1 MTTLETIQALAMQ
14 GITIRGVEA
23 TVGHKLDETERTAF
37 DKAAT
42 VRRLK
47 RAKEAQAA
55 ARKRREEADRQA
67 KENLD
72 WWLSDATRSID
83 DPLPDNSGKSATE
96 RSRAFRA
103 RGREIGPIPPPRHPR
118 LREACRYNLLR
129 FGLVFGMGKYEGMT
143 KPLLKRPPSPRMIR
157 FIKALEDKILHGG
170 LKHVRWPR
178 GKGKS
183 TWVKIAIIWAAL
195 YGHKRLMVVVEK
207 VKGMAKVVVEE
218 CWKRIYL
225 SPRISADFPEFAI
238 PMRDVEL
245 SPQRMRSQTY
255 KGRPTYM
262 KQDIISFCYYKLPI
276 LEGYPNTGGMI
287 AYRGA
292 EQALRGINI
301 DGARPDF
308 FFLDDPQ
315 TDEDAKNPATVA
327 KIENN
332 ITGAVLGSGSTDER
346 ISAVMASTPIEPDD
360 VSERF
365 ADPKLHPEWETETE
379 TFVVSWGD
387 ENLRNAYI
395 SKLEEAD
402 ACPAQDAERK
412 QQLKDAAYNFY
423 IDHREA
429 IEAGSEMMDD
439 GDFDPAS
446 EVSAYQHALWLY
458 HTMKPEKFNSEYQ
471 MKPTR
476 SQNVYHI
483 TPQIVSE
490 RVNGVDPGVVP
501 AICTHG
507 VLAFCD
513 VNDTA
518 GLRWELGAFGPQRV
532 VATLAYGQYPREGV
546 ALFPENLPEAA
557 RSEYLADALRTV
569 ADTILSQQLFDVSGQ
584 PVKVSGI
591 CFDGGW
597 MTSTVATVVRDKNA
611 NLGQE
616 LCSWS
621 KGFASAGRGSYS
633 LRHHDMAMK
642 LGQGPAKDNP
652 SGLKAGEECHL
663 WETPNGVFLAYNSDY
678 WKDVSQTSYF
688 AHPLKPSSSSFW
700 GTSPYAH
707 FKFAQEVCA
716 EVLVG
721 KIRSPQYGTIWQWK
735 KERSMMNHFGDTHA
749 GLLAY
754 GAIRGF
760 FDPLA
765 SVISAA
771 SIKNIQKRKVRYV
784 FDV

>member
-14 GITIRGVEA
+14 GISIRGVEA

-55 ARKRREEADRQA
+55 ARAKREEAERLE
-67 KENLD
+67 KENLE
-72 WWLSDATRSID
+72 WWLSDATRNVG
-83 DPLPDNSGKSATE
+83 DPLPSNAARSATE

-118 LREACRYNLLR
+118 VRESCKYNLLR
-129 FGLVFGMGKYEGMT
+129 FGLLFGPGTYAGM
-143 KPLLKRPPSPRMIR
+143 KPLLRRPPSPRMIR
-157 FIKALEDKILHGG
+157 FIIALQDKILHGG

-207 VKGMAKVVVEE
+207 IKGMAYVVVEE

-238 PMRDVEL
+238 PMKDVEL
-245 SPQRMRSQTY
+245 ASQRMRSQTY

-262 KQDIISFCYYKLPI
+262 KQDIVSFCYYRLPV
-276 LEGYPNTGGMI
+276 LDGYPNTGSII
-287 AYRGA
+287 AFRGA
-292 EQALRGINI
+292 DQALRGINI
-301 DGARPDF
+301 DSARPDF
-308 FFLDDPQ
+308 FFIDDPQ
-315 TDEDAKNPATVA
+315 TDEDAKNPSTVA
-327 KIENN
+327 KIEEN
-332 ITGAVLGSGSTDER
+332 ITGAVLGSGQTDER

-365 ADPKLHPEWETETE
+365 TDPKLHPEWETETE

-387 ENLRNAYI
+387 ESLREVYI

-402 ACPAQDAERK
+402 ACPANDTQRK
-412 QQLKDAAYNFY
+412 KMLQEDTRQFY
-423 IDHREA
+423 IDNRAE
-429 IEAGSEMMDD
+429 IEFGSEMMDD

-458 HTMKPEKFNSEYQ
+458 HTMKPKKFNSEYQ

-476 SQNVYHI
+476 SQNIYHI
-483 TPQIVSE
+483 TPQIVSS
-490 RVNGVDPGVVP
+490 RVNGVDAGVIPSV
-501 AICTHG
+501 CSRG

-513 VNDTA
+513 VNDEA
-518 GLRWELGAFGPQRV
+518 GLRWELGGFGPQRV
-532 VATLAYGQYPREGV
+532 LATIAYGQYPREGV

-557 RSEYLADALRTV
+557 KPEYLADALRTV
-569 ADTILSQQLFDVSGQ
+569 AATILSQSLVDESGE
-584 PVKVSGI
+584 PVKISGI

-597 MTSTVATVVRDKNA
+597 MTSTVSTVVRELNA
-611 NLGQE
+611 QAGME
-616 LCSWS
+616 LCAWS
-621 KGFASAGRGSYS
+621 KGFAAVGRGSYS
-633 LRHHDMAMK
+633 VRHHDMAAK
-642 LGQGPAKDNP
+642 LAKGPAKDNP

-688 AHPLKPSSSSFW
+688 AKPLNPSSSSFW
-700 GTSPYAH
+700 GSSPYAH
-707 FKFAQEVCA
+707 FKFAQEVCN
-716 EVLVG
+716 EELIG
-721 KIRSPQYGTIWQWK
+721 KTLSPQYGTVWQWK
-735 KERSMMNHFGDTHA
+735 KDASKMNHFGDTHA

-760 FDPLA
+760 FDPIA
-765 SVISAA
+765 SMISAQ
-771 SIKNIQKRKVRYV
+771 SLQNIQKRKVRYV
-784 FDV
+784 FDL

>member
-1 MTTLETIQALAMQ
+1 MPLTDIVKKKERLA
-14 GITIRGVEA
+14 
-23 TVGHKLDETERTAF
+23 
-37 DKAAT
+37 
-42 VRRLK
+42 
-47 RAKEAQAA
+47 RAKKAQAA
-55 ARKRREEADRQA
+55 ARKRREEAERLEQ
-67 KENLD
+67 ENLE
-72 WWLSDATRSID
+72 WWLSDATRRVG
-83 DPLPDNSGKSATE
+83 DPLGPGLVAKSATE

-103 RGREIGPIPPPRHPR
+103 RGRDIGDIPPPRHPR
-118 LREACRYNLLR
+118 VRESCRFNLLR
-129 FGLVFGMGKYEGMT
+129 FGLLFGPGIYAGM
-143 KPLLKRPPSPRMIR
+143 KPLLRRPPSPRMIR
-157 FIKALEDKILHGG
+157 FINALQDKILHGG

-207 VKGMAKVVVEE
+207 VKGMAYVVVDE

-238 PMRDVEL
+238 PMKDVEL
-245 SPQRMRSQTY
+245 ASQRMRSQTY

-262 KQDIISFCYYKLPI
+262 KQDIVSFCFFRLPV
-276 LEGYPNTGGMI
+276 LDGYPNTGAII

-292 EQALRGINI
+292 DQVLRGINI
-301 DGARPDF
+301 DSARPDF
-308 FFLDDPQ
+308 FFIDDPQ

-327 KIENN
+327 KIEEN
-332 ITGAVLGSGSTDER
+332 IVGAVLGSGQTDER

-387 ENLRNAYI
+387 ESLREAYI

-402 ACPAQDAERK
+402 ACPANDARRK
-412 QQLKDAAYNFY
+412 KALRDAAQRFY
-423 IDHREA
+423 IENRAA
-429 IEAGSEMMDD
+429 IEFGSEMMDD
-439 GDFDPAS
+439 GDFDPNT

-458 HTMKPEKFNSEYQ
+458 HTMKPKKFNSEYQ

-483 TPQIVSE
+483 TPQIVSG
-490 RVNGVDPGVVP
+490 RVNGVAAGVVP
-501 AICTHG
+501 AVCSRG

-513 VNDTA
+513 VNDEA
-518 GLRWELGAFGPQRV
+518 GLRWEIGGFGPQRV

-557 RSEYLADALRTV
+557 RPKYLADALRVV
-569 ADTILSQQLFDVSGQ
+569 ADEILSQSLVDESGE
-584 PVKVSGI
+584 PVRVAGI

-597 MTSTVATVVRDKNA
+597 MTSTVSTVVRERNA
-611 NLGQE
+611 ILGQQ
-616 LCSWS
+616 LCAWS
-621 KGFASAGRGSYS
+621 KGFAAAGRGSYS
-633 LRHHDMAMK
+633 VRHHDMAAK
-642 LGQGPAKDNP
+642 LAAGPAKDNP

-663 WETPNGVFLAYNSDY
+663 WETSNGVFLAYNSDY

-688 AHPLKPSSSSFW
+688 ATPLQPSSSSFW
-700 GTSPYAH
+700 GSSPYAH
-707 FKFAQEVCA
+707 FKFAQEVCNEA
-716 EVLVG
+716 LVG
-721 KIRSPQYGTIWQWK
+721 KTTSTQYGTIWQWK
-735 KERSMMNHFGDTHA
+735 KDPSAMNHFGDTHA

-760 FDPLA
+760 FDPIA
-765 SVISAA
+765 SMISAEA
-771 SIKNIQKRKVRYV
+771 IQNIQKRKYRYV
-784 FDV
+784 YAE